1 MERSILVALDYRLN
15 VPTTHVFLCRY
26 LKAAHADLSVALLAS
41 YLTER
46 SLQEYRMLQFLPS
59 IVAATA
65 IRIARK
71 TSHRHPWSPTLERY
85 CKVDEAGLVECGLEM
100 QAMLQDAVTDGSG
113 AGSGTDGAGSGAGS
127 GSGLGLD
134 AIRSKYSSS
143 SFGAVSGRQL
153 LF

>member
-1 MERSILVALDYRLN
+1 VVDDQYSRPEVLQMERDILVALDYLLI
-15 VPTTHVFLCRY
+15 VPTSHVFLCRY
-26 LKAAHADLSVALLAS
+26 LKAAHANMSVVLLAS

-46 SLQEYRMLQFLPS
+46 SLQEYRMLKFLPS

-85 CKVDEAGLVECGLEM
+85 CKVDEAGLAECGLEM
-100 QAMLQDAVTDGSG
+100 RMALLGTSGFDAVH
-113 AGSGTDGAGSGAGS
+113 
-127 GSGLGLD
+127 
-134 AIRSKYSSS
+134 RKYSSS
-143 SFGAVSGRQL
+143 CFGSVARRQL